1 MESKIKLAKI
11 KSKYLIEEI
20 FKYIDNENF
29 KYKLFSH
36 SQLFQTRLSIGLNDY
51 KERYIKQ
58 EIGDFNVSSYIYDL
72 PYKKPY
78 NKDYL
83 NNKLDYILTKSK
95 NITKDVLSNFILNH
109 YKKYWADLE
118 ENKKE
123 DNKLIDYSSKEI
135 KIDIYSPFFEF
146 LSKSE
151 IFEKIFSIIIPIYLM
166 EQSNFE
172 DYIKAF
178 DKFEESNINY
188 SSLRF
193 LYNDIRELNFI
204 IEKLNINFK
213 KNKRLFIIE
222 NDYSKNN
229 NSGIKYNQFYE
240 KLFSFKDIGNNLEYL
255 KLSKNDFFENSH
267 KLSNT

>member
-20 FKYIDNENF
+20 FKYIDDENF

-36 SQLFQTRLSIGLNDY
+36 SQLFQTRLSIELNDY
-51 KERYIKQ
+51 QERYIKQ

-109 YKKYWADLE
+109 NKKYWAELE

-123 DNKLIDYSSKEI
+123 NNKLIDYSSKEI
-135 KIDIYSPFFEF
+135 KIDIYSPFF
-146 LSKSE
+146 
-151 IFEKIFSIIIPIYLM
+151 
-166 EQSNFE
+166 
-172 DYIKAF
+172 
-178 DKFEESNINY
+178 
-188 SSLRF
+188 
-193 LYNDIRELNFI
+193 
-204 IEKLNINFK
+204 
-213 KNKRLFIIE
+213 
-222 NDYSKNN
+222 
-229 NSGIKYNQFYE
+229 
-240 KLFSFKDIGNNLEYL
+240 
-255 KLSKNDFFENSH
+255 
-267 KLSNT
+267 